1 MLCVTGVCA
10 YRLHE
15 RYAFTA
21 DIVFSIKFPCQF
33 WSIADIMISTCTMV
47 WTAASRYGLHLGN
60 LKSGRKESRVCF
72 ATEVAHSRQGAAFS
86 LGNRRNTRWMGSGAA
101 TMQGVRVT
109 PGCFNPHSNNY
120 RMVPLRRFAASR
132 RVRSQR
138 PHRHDASNKN

>member
-1 MLCVTGVCA
+1 MC
-10 YRLHE
+10 
-15 RYAFTA
+15 YAFTA
-21 DIVFSIKFPCQF
+21 DIVFSTGTMVICDDTILVVQNCT
-33 WSIADIMISTCTMV
+33 ADIMISTCTMV
-47 WTAASRYGLHLGN
+47 ICDERWTAASRYGLHLGN

-101 TMQGVRVT
+101 RMQGVRVT